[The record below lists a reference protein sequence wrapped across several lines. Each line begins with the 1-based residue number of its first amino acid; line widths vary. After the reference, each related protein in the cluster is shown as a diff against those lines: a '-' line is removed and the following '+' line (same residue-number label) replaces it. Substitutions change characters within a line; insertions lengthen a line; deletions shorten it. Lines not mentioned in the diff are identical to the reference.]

1 MPIFRALEVPLKK
14 LLTEKVEKG
23 FYLSIW
29 YIALATAVFLLFKG
43 SFGTGQWALI
53 YLLLI
58 NFIAY
63 SNGVKPAILAAILSF
78 LCWNFFFMEP
88 YYTFYVADPQN
99 WLALGAFLI
108 AGILVGKQTGEM
120 REREYAALKKEQ
132 ETNSLARLSAR
143 MVSYTSP
150 NLMATSIFNEIIRMT
165 NANQVILFIP
175 DVKAN
180 LKILMSSSKETIQ
193 EREVIQ
199 RIAEWSFENNKA
211 VGLPE
216 INIRI
221 RDYASDWPAS
231 VDHNKTTVLTES
243 DRKDVFIPFQTGTRI
258 EGVLYVG
265 EKEDK
270 TPFEPDEIMLFVSF
284 ANLAGAFLER
294 ARMQK
299 DINDANTFAE
309 AGRMKST
316 LLMSVS
322 DHIQRP
328 LDEISEKIDSYLKA
342 DPLSPDIDPG
352 ELVNINNSLK
362 EIGSS
367 IGEIL
372 QIPKTD
378 RNGKGETLEWHKI
391 SEIVGSVMFKLDPK
405 QRERLKITIDD
416 SFPKVFVDYFQL
428 ARVFELLI
436 SNSLLNSPESS
447 KVSIAAEEEEKD
459 VKIRIINQDYGT
471 ISENDSIILMKTNLQ
486 FTISSEI
493 IRFHNG
499 RIWMEE
505 LKTGGVAFVISL
517 PKN

>member
-1 MPIFRALEVPLKK
+1 MNK
-14 LLTEKVEKG
+14 LLTEKADKG

-29 YIALATAVFLLFKG
+29 YIALATAVFLLFRG

-63 SNGVKPAILAAILSF
+63 SNGVKPAILAAVLSF

-120 REREYAALKKEQ
+120 REREFAALKKEQ
-132 ETNSLARLSAR
+132 ETNSLARLSSR

-150 NLMATSIFNEIIRMT
+150 NLMATSIFNEIIKMT
-165 NANQVILFIP
+165 KANQVILFIP
-175 DVKAN
+175 DMKAN
-180 LKILMSSSKETIQ
+180 LKILMSSSKETMQ
-193 EREVIQ
+193 DREVIQ

-211 VGLPE
+211 VGLPV
-216 INIRI
+216 INIKI

-231 VDHNKTTVLTES
+231 VDHNKTSVLVES
-243 DRKDVFIPFQTGTRI
+243 ERKDVFIPFQTGTRI
-258 EGVLYVG
+258 EGLLYVG

-270 TPFEPDEIMLFVSF
+270 TEFEPDEIMLFVSF

-309 AGRMKST
+309 AGRMKSA

-328 LDEISEKIDSYLKA
+328 LDEISDKINSFIEA
-342 DPLSPDIDPG
+342 DPEIKTQELSD
-352 ELVNINNSLK
+352 INNSLK
-362 EIGSS
+362 VIGAS
-367 IGEIL
+367 IDEIL

-391 SEIVGSVMFKLDPK
+391 SEILGSVMFKLDPK
-405 QRERLKITIDD
+405 QRERVKIAIEDN
-416 SFPKVFVDYFQL
+416 FPKVYVDYFQL

-447 KVSIAAEEEEKD
+447 KVSIKAEEEEKE
-459 VKIRIINQDYGT
+459 VKIKIINQDYGT